1 MISTELKMPERR
13 FKFIRVAADELLPE
27 HATLCSHKLDVS
39 ASTAELIISGITN
52 KQILLSKHQQSGMD
66 DEHILRSFTFRDCIN
81 CIIICDIPLS
91 GLHLYNVIG
100 SRLVVMGVKGSIHVN
115 GCESLHIEGFC
126 SQLRISECRQLTLHV
141 QTNSSTAIVDST
153 GIAIGQPP
161 DEGDDERLLPV
172 LRAIGLASESYIHSR
187 KWMNVKDFNWLGDN
201 SKNWHFITE
210 NRSN

>member
-1 MISTELKMPERR
+1 
-13 FKFIRVAADELLPE
+13 
-27 HATLCSHKLDVS
+27 
-39 ASTAELIISGITN
+39 
-52 KQILLSKHQQSGMD
+52 
-66 DEHILRSFTFRDCIN
+66 
-81 CIIICDIPLS
+81 
-91 GLHLYNVIG
+91 
-100 SRLVVMGVKGSIHVN
+100 MGVKGSIHVN